1 MADFEHVTPRPA
13 ATVMVVR
20 SQEDGFEVFMVRRH
34 QASSF
39 AADAFVFPGGTIR
52 ADDRLDNS
60 EAREVGLEP
69 AALRSILAA
78 HDDPF
83 AEQADGG
90 LSLWVAALR
99 ELFEEAGLLLAEEQ
113 DGRLLDL
120 SAAERAEY
128 YRDLRQQVQQEQL
141 SLAAL
146 ARAERLR
153 LAADRL
159 AYFSRWITPPI
170 SPRRYDARFFVAEL
184 PAGQTA
190 GHCQIE
196 TTDGLWISPRK
207 ALQHDERG
215 GFPLMFVTL
224 EHLRRLA
231 DFKTTAELFGSLRG
245 RRSRAILAAVDDGSM
260 PYLTAEQRRWWHG
273 QV

>member
-1 MADFEHVTPRPA
+1 MAEFEHVAVRPA

-39 AADAFVFPGGTIR
+39 AADAFVFPGGTVR
-52 ADDRLDNS
+52 SDDHLTKS
-60 EAREVGLEP
+60 EARDVGLESV
-69 AALRSILAA
+69 ALRTTLAG
-78 HDDPF
+78 HGDPF
-83 AEQADGG
+83 ADEADGG

-99 ELFEEAGLLLAEEQ
+99 ELFEEAGLLLAQEL

-120 SAAERAEY
+120 SDPFRADH
-128 YRDLRQQVQQEQL
+128 YRSLRQQVQDERL
-141 SLAAL
+141 SLLAL
-146 ARAERLR
+146 ARAEGLR

-170 SPRRYDARFFVAEL
+170 SPRRYDARFFLAEL

-196 TTDGLWISPRK
+196 TTDGLWVDPRTV
-207 ALQHDERG
+207 LRREQRG
-215 GFPLMFVTL
+215 EFPLMFVTL

-231 DFKTTAELFGSLRG
+231 DFQTTADMFESISGRSSLP
-245 RRSRAILAAVDDGSM
+245 ILPAVDEESM
-260 PYLTAEQRRWWHG
+260 PYLTVEQKRWWHG
-273 QV
+273 QS